1 MKVLLAQPRGFC
13 AGVTRAI
20 AIVERALAIYG
31 APIYVRHEIVH
42 NRTVVNSLRERGAVF
57 VDNLAEVPEGAT
69 VVFSAHGVPRAVSE
83 EAERRGF
90 RVFDATCPLV
100 TKVHREV
107 ARMRAEGRTVLM
119 IGHAGHPEVEGTM
132 GQVDGGIEL
141 VENTADV
148 AALPYTNDDSLAY
161 VTQTTISADDSQ
173 AVIDALRHRFPFIQE
188 PKRQDICYATTNRQ
202 EAVKLLARSGVDIVL
217 VIGSATSSN
226 SNRLREVAEREGARA
241 YLMTR
246 PSTSIPSGSRA
257 LHAWASRRV
266 PPPLNPSSRACFVIL
281 RPTST
286 PSMPWRSKASRR
298 TSSFRFPRDFARRM
312 PTEPRKVKSHS
323 VLALGHGR
331 ETAHAPHPPASGT
344 ILLSASSI

>member
-20 AIVERALAIYG
+20 AIVERALEIYG

-42 NRTVVNSLRERGAVF
+42 NRTVVNGLRERGAVF
-57 VDNLAEVPEGAT
+57 VDHLSEVPEGAT
-69 VVFSAHGVPRAVSE
+69 VVFSAHGVPRAVSQ

-107 ARMRAEGRTVLM
+107 ARMREENRTVLM

-132 GQVDGGIEL
+132 GQVNGGIEL
-141 VENTADV
+141 IENADDV
-148 AALPYTNDDSLAY
+148 AKLPYTNQDQLAY

-173 AVIDALRHRFPFIQE
+173 VVIDALRQRFPDIHE

-202 EAVKLLARSGVDIVL
+202 AAVKLLARSGVDIVL

-226 SNRLREVAEREGARA
+226 SNRLREVAEREGTRA
-241 YLMTR
+241 YLVDTAEHLD
-246 PSTSIPSGSRA
+246 PTWFEGVKCVGITAG
-257 LHAWASRRV
+257 ASAPESLVQGVLRYLEAHMGAEPAQV
-266 PPPLNPSSRACFVIL
+266 LEGVEENVVFPLPKGL
-281 RPTST
+281 REEDVV
-286 PSMPWRSKASRR
+286 A
-298 TSSFRFPRDFARRM
+298 
-312 PTEPRKVKSHS
+312 
-323 VLALGHGR
+323 
-331 ETAHAPHPPASGT
+331 
-344 ILLSASSI
+344 

>member
-1 MKVLLAQPRGFC
+1 MRRISMKVLLAQPRGFC

-57 VDNLAEVPEGAT
+57 VDNLAEVPKGRRSSSRPTGCREP
-69 VVFSAHGVPRAVSE
+69 SRRRP
-83 EAERRGF
+83 ERRGF

-141 VENTADV
+141 VENTDDV

-202 EAVKLLARSGVDIVL
+202 EAVKLLARS
-217 VIGSATSSN
+217 A
-226 SNRLREVAEREGARA
+226 
-241 YLMTR
+241 
-246 PSTSIPSGSRA
+246 STSFS
-257 LHAWASRRV
+257 
-266 PPPLNPSSRACFVIL
+266 
-281 RPTST
+281 
-286 PSMPWRSKASRR
+286 
-298 TSSFRFPRDFARRM
+298 
-312 PTEPRKVKSHS
+312 
-323 VLALGHGR
+323 
-331 ETAHAPHPPASGT
+331 
-344 ILLSASSI
+344 

>member
-141 VENTADV
+141 VE
-148 AALPYTNDDSLAY
+148 
-161 VTQTTISADDSQ
+161 
-173 AVIDALRHRFPFIQE
+173 
-188 PKRQDICYATTNRQ
+188 ICYATTNRQ

-241 YLMTR
+241 YLVDTAEHIDPKWFEGVACVGITAGASAPESLVQGVLR
-246 PSTSIPSGSRA
+246 YLEANLNAEHAVA
-257 LHAWASRRV
+257 LEGV
-266 PPPLNPSSRACFVIL
+266 EENVVFPLPKGL
-281 RPTST
+281 REED
-286 PSMPWRSKASRR
+286 A
-298 TSSFRFPRDFARRM
+298 D
-312 PTEPRKVKSHS
+312 
-323 VLALGHGR
+323 
-331 ETAHAPHPPASGT
+331 
-344 ILLSASSI
+344 

>member
-42 NRTVVNSLRERGAVF
+42 NRTVVENLRARGAVF

-69 VVFSAHGVPRAVSE
+69 VVFSAHGVPKSVSE

-107 ARMRAEGRTVLM
+107 GRMRAEGKTILM

-132 GQVDGGIEL
+132 GQVSDGILL
-141 VENTADV
+141 VEKTADV
-148 AALPYTNDDSLAY
+148 ALLPTMAAQDLAY

-173 AVIDALRHRFPFIQE
+173 AVIDALKARWPGIRE

-202 EAVKLLARSGVDIVL
+202 EAVKNLARAGVDLVL

-226 SNRLREVAEREGARA
+226 SNRLREVAEREGTRA
-241 YLMTR
+241 YLVDTAEHID
-246 PSTSIPSGSRA
+246 PVWFEGAQCVGITAG
-257 LHAWASRRV
+257 ASAPESLVQGVLRYLEAHFGAEPAETLAGEEENVAFPLPKGLWESDLIEAQSAKRV
-266 PPPLNPSSRACFVIL
+266 
-281 RPTST
+281 
-286 PSMPWRSKASRR
+286 
-298 TSSFRFPRDFARRM
+298 D
-312 PTEPRKVKSHS
+312 
-323 VLALGHGR
+323 
-331 ETAHAPHPPASGT
+331 
-344 ILLSASSI
+344 